1 MRAAAA
7 SGAGTRPAGGP
18 RCRCG
23 HLPTHHM
30 EVVAIGS
37 TASFR
42 LTPTSSCAVCGESI
56 CRHYTPG
63 GP

>member
-7 SGAGTRPAGGP
+7 SGGATRPAGRP

-30 EVVAIGS
+30 EVVAIGTS
-37 TASFR
+37 ASFR
-42 LTPTSSCAVCGESI
+42 LQPTGPCALCGEAVCH
-56 CRHYTPG
+56 RYTPG
-63 GP
+63 GT

>member
-7 SGAGTRPAGGP
+7 PGGATRLAGGV

-23 HLPTHHM
+23 HLPTQHM
-30 EVVAIGS
+30 EVEAIAS

-42 LTPTSSCAVCGESI
+42 LVPTASCSLCGEAL
-56 CRHYTPG
+56 CRRYTPG

>member
-1 MRAAAA
+1 MRSAAA
-7 SGAGTRPAGGP
+7 SGAATRPVAHP

-30 EVVAIGS
+30 GVVAIGS

-42 LTPTSSCAVCGESI
+42 LLPSGPCALCGEAVCH
-56 CRHYTPG
+56 RYTPG
-63 GP
+63 GM

>member
-1 MRAAAA
+1 MKAAAA
-7 SGAGTRPAGGP
+7 SGASTRLAGGP

-37 TASFR
+37 SASFR
-42 LTPTSSCAVCGESI
+42 LVPTGPCSLCGESV
-56 CRHYTPG
+56 CRRYTPG
-63 GP
+63 GA